1 MGLEELDRMS
11 PEMRKKYIEI
21 VNAIPPERKLEIIM
35 EWCDA
40 MREMM
45 AAGIRANNPGIS
57 EEDVRKEIIKRTLP
71 PDLVKK
77 VYGW

>member
-1 MGLEELDRMS
+1 MGLEELERMS
-11 PEMRKKYIEI
+11 PEMRRKYLEI
-21 VNAIPPERKLEIIM
+21 VNAIPPGRKLEIIV

-45 AAGIRANNPGIS
+45 AAGIHADNPGIS

>member
-1 MGLEELDRMS
+1 MDINEWRRMT
-11 PEMRKKYIEI
+11 PAMRQKYVEI
-21 VNAIPPERKLEIIM
+21 VRSIPSSKKLRITM

-40 MREMM
+40 MRAMM
-45 AAGIRANNPGIS
+45 AAGIRAQNPGIS
-57 EEDVRKEIIKRTLP
+57 DEDVRKEIIKRTLP